1 MSTRVFVVDGH
12 PLFRAGVRSVLAD
25 AADVE
30 LVGEA
35 ATGEEAVTAL
45 AGGRVIA
52 DVVLM
57 DLILPGCSGV
67 EATRAILAEY
77 PEDAGLPRVLF
88 VSSSADDHAV
98 MAALRV
104 GARGYMV
111 KGAAREELLRGVRT
125 VATGGAVF
133 SPTVAT
139 RLSRYFS
146 AIHELPGRAAF
157 PALTDREREV
167 LDLMARGM
175 NNRRIA
181 RQLVLSEKTVRNH
194 VSHIFAKLH
203 VTDRVEAALRARNAG
218 LGN

>member
-1 MSTRVFVVDGH
+1 
-12 PLFRAGVRSVLAD
+12 
-25 AADVE
+25 
-30 LVGEA
+30 
-35 ATGEEAVTAL
+35 
-45 AGGRVIA
+45 
-52 DVVLM
+52 
-57 DLILPGCSGV
+57 
-67 EATRAILAEY
+67 
-77 PEDAGLPRVLF
+77 VLF

-111 KGAAREELLRGVRT
+111 KGAVREELLRGVRT

-133 SPTVAT
+133 SPTVAA

-146 AIHELPGRAAF
+146 AVHELPGRAAF
-157 PALTDREREV
+157 PELTDREREV
-167 LDLMARGM
+167 LDLVARGM

-203 VTDRVEAALRARNAG
+203 VSDRVEAAVRARNAG
-218 LGN
+218 LGS